1 MTCTLIVILLL
12 ILRVPNVMPLD
23 VLWGVAFD
31 ALRAFVSDAL
41 KRPNYYDRFGVYK
54 EGEEE

>member
-12 ILRVPNVMPLD
+12 ILPVPNVMPLD
-23 VLWGVAFD
+23 ILWGITFD
-31 ALRAFVSDAL
+31 ALRAFISKEL